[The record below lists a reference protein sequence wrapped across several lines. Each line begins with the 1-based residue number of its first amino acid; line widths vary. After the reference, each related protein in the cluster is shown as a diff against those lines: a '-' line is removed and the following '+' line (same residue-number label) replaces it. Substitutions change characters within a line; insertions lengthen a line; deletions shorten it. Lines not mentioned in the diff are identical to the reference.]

1 MLALERGAASM
12 GAAVAIGR
20 LDMTA
25 SALRAAASREK
36 DGAAARRIL
45 ALALVLDGAD
55 RKTAAETC
63 GMDRQTLRDWVHR
76 YNAEG
81 LTGLHDLTPPG
92 PKPKLTAEQQAVLAG
107 LVETGPD
114 PARHGVVRWRRVDL
128 RDELQRRFGVA
139 LHERSVG
146 KVLAKLGYC
155 RLEPAVAELR
165 QNLADRAFVQ
175 RDAEAPLQ
183 LVAQI
188 HAPPAHHPVTSRVGA
203 RLDQPGQHRLLF
215 GREFRLGTRWRQIVQ
230 PGQALG
236 VVAMHPIPQGLPI
249 HAAGFGRR
257 LAIRPVEHQR
267 KRQYPP
273 RCCPVLLPA
282 RSRPE
287 SRCRHIK
294 PSDRN
299 RCTHRCCS
307 SFKSQHRVRLSLIW
321 ESPNESIFGAVGISD
336 QPPVCVS
343 CCPMRSKR
351 AFCSLES
358 DA

>member
-1 MLALERGAASM
+1 MGSKKPSKRVVQFLFTSRHTVPTSIPSSNYSPNLRRSCVKLPHILSRMPHSPSGASARPSPHVSIKSLELNALHTSQIQDMVHLNGNRSNGVVRLHSGSSIALIRTAEVPAQPVALASGTRFQRAYLWHGRGAARRPSRRSFFKCLL
-12 GAAVAIGR
+12 GFFIR
-20 LDMTA
+20 LRMA
-25 SALRAAASREK
+25 RA
-36 DGAAARRIL
+36 
-45 ALALVLDGAD
+45 
-55 RKTAAETC
+55 
-63 GMDRQTLRDWVHR
+63 HR
-76 YNAEG
+76 
-81 LTGLHDLTPPG
+81 
-92 PKPKLTAEQQAVLAG
+92 
-107 LVETGPD
+107 
-114 PARHGVVRWRRVDL
+114 
-128 RDELQRRFGVA
+128 
-139 LHERSVG
+139 
-146 KVLAKLGYC
+146 
-155 RLEPAVAELR
+155 EPAVVELR

-203 RLDQPGQHRLLF
+203 RLDQPGQLRLLF

-267 KRQYPP
+267 KCQYPP

-321 ESPNESIFGAVGISD
+321 ESSMSQYSGPLVLV
-336 QPPVCVS
+336 Q
-343 CCPMRSKR
+343 
-351 AFCSLES
+351 
-358 DA
+358 